1 LARRERTRRLRE
13 RPVASDVRRHD
24 AEVRPW
30 LARGRGLLR
39 LLIEK
44 ETVSLPGE
52 PDEVALILYQLEAQ
66 PPLER
71 H

>member
-1 LARRERTRRLRE
+1 MMRRFARGW
-13 RPVASDVRRHD
+13 PV
-24 AEVRPW
+24 
-30 LARGRGLLR
+30 GRGLLR

-52 PDEVALILYQLEAQ
+52 PDEVALILDQLEAQ